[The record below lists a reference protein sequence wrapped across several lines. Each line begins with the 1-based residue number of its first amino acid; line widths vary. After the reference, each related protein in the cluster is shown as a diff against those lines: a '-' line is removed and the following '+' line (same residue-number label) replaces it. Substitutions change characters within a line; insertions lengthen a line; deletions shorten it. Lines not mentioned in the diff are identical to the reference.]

1 MYKYAIKH
9 LNKAER
15 FIRAGEYDYDGKFY
29 DAAIGHAYYAMYHA
43 ARALLLLL
51 ERSPKTHS
59 GVINSLWENKNKLKL
74 DDEDVKNLSRVFSRR
89 IECDYGVDLEPKSK
103 DLTKETIEL
112 SKSFVEKS
120 KKIVEGWGT
129 GEENH
134 SD

>member
-1 MYKYAIKH
+1 LYKYAIKH

-59 GVINSLWENKNKLKL
+59 GVINSLWENKNKLKNAIMAL
-74 DDEDVKNLSRVFSRR
+74 ISSLRAKTSRKRLSSFLNRLWRNRR
-89 IECDYGVDLEPKSK
+89 R
-103 DLTKETIEL
+103 
-112 SKSFVEKS
+112 
-120 KKIVEGWGT
+120 
-129 GEENH
+129 
-134 SD
+134 